1 MARTEIKTA
10 GFMVNFQDLLD
21 NVMNGLKAIE
31 EDFDEALQKFLIKSS
46 GQIQLS
52 KKLEEISLIVEFIKT
67 QNSSEDEEEIKNLV
81 KAIKRKFYECIE
93 LLMCQIHKS
102 MMRAVESL
110 NEAQEGIVMADKLHK
125 LMKSLVRLER
135 VIEE

>member
-1 MARTEIKTA
+1 VARTEIKTA

-93 LLMCQIHKS
+93 LLMCQIHNS

>member
-93 LLMCQIHKS
+93 LLMCQIHNS

>member
-1 MARTEIKTA
+1 MARTKVKTA
-10 GFMVNFQDLLD
+10 GFMVNFQDQLD
-21 NVMNGLKAIE
+21 NMMSGLKAIE
-31 EDFDEALQKFLIKSS
+31 EDFDEALQKLLIKSS

-52 KKLEEISLIVEFIKT
+52 KKLEEISLIVEFMKT
-67 QNSSEDEEEIKNLV
+67 QNSSENEEEIKNLV

-110 NEAQEGIVMADKLHK
+110 SEAQEGIVMADKIHK